1 VTGKKNNRIGQ
12 AARPTHMII
21 LSFLVIIIIGAVL
34 LSMPWSV
41 KGNRLNFIDA
51 LFTAVSATCVT
62 GLTIVDIGREF
73 TLFGQIVVLILI
85 QLGGL
90 GIMTFSTFFVY
101 VLGRR
106 LSLRERDII
115 DSTLTHTPVQNI
127 GRLLVKIMMIV
138 FTLESIGAAVLTAR
152 FLSYYPVKKAVYHG
166 VFHAVSA
173 FCNAGFS
180 LYSTSLIKY
189 RSDIWVNSTIM
200 VLIILGGVGFI
211 VLLELKR
218 MLHISPGSW
227 KNVLSFHS
235 KIVLTTSLFLIV
247 TGTFFIYWVE
257 YSHTLKDLG
266 PGIGFMAALF
276 QSVTARTAGFNTL
289 SIGSLTNGAL
299 FVIMFLM
306 FIGAAPGSCGGGV
319 KVTTL
324 GIFLNLF
331 ISKLRG
337 SSEPH
342 IFNRTISQQMTSKAF
357 TIVLSSVLIIGLI
370 FYGLL
375 LSEDWSKIPGAS
387 RSDFVSLFFET
398 ISAFGTVGLSMG
410 ITPELTKIGRIL
422 IILLMFIGRLGPLTL
437 AVALERPRYG
447 INYRYAKGEIMVG

>member
-1 VTGKKNNRIGQ
+1 VAGRKNNRIGQ
-12 AARPTHMII
+12 TAKPTHMII
-21 LSFLVIIIIGAVL
+21 FSFLVIIIVGAIL
-34 LSMPWSV
+34 LSLPWAV
-41 KGNRLNFIDA
+41 KGTRLSFIDA

-62 GLTIVDIGREF
+62 GLTVVDIGREF
-73 TLFGQIVVLILI
+73 TMFGQIVVLILI

-90 GIMTFSTFFVY
+90 GIMTFSTFLFIL
-101 VLGRR
+101 LGKR
-106 LSLRERDII
+106 LSLRERDVIG
-115 DSTLTHTPVQNI
+115 STLIHTPVQNI
-127 GRLLVKIMMIV
+127 GRLIVKIMVIV
-138 FTLESIGAAVLTAR
+138 FTLESIGAGVITVRL
-152 FLSYYPVKKAVYHG
+152 LSYYPLKKAIYHG

-180 LYSTSLIKY
+180 LYSTSLIQY
-189 RSDIWVNSTIM
+189 RSDIWINSTIM
-200 VLIILGGVGFI
+200 VLIILGGVGFV
-211 VLLELKR
+211 VLLELKK
-218 MLHISPGSW
+218 MLGISPGSW

-257 YSHTLKDLG
+257 YSHSLKSLG
-266 PGIGFMAALF
+266 PGIRFMTAMF

-289 SIGSLTNGAL
+289 NIGSLTNGAL

-324 GIFLNLF
+324 GIFINLF

-337 SSEPH
+337 SNEPH
-342 IFNRTISQQMTSKAF
+342 IFNRTISPQMTSKAF

-375 LSEDWSKIPGAS
+375 LSEDWSKSPGAT
-387 RSDFVSLFFET
+387 RPDFINLFFEA

-437 AVALERPRYG
+437 AVALERPKYG
-447 INYRYAKGEIMVG
+447 VNYKYAKGEIMVG